1 MEDQVKVNS
10 GCKPADGITN
20 GMLNKIMLEMAYD
33 RLPLELRRVAYYRWV
48 IKGQYS
54 LLQTLTILGLTK
66 DQYYYWQRK
75 LKETCIDTFE
85 RQAATFVELPVTK
98 EVPISTELTVTHT
111 VCKNDAIAV
120 VIKTNGITFEITNTA
135 TSDFIKNLIEVF
147 NHA

>member
-1 MEDQVKVNS
+1 LSGFFLPPYYNLKIFIIYFFREVQAMGQEIIGRRTIRRWLDNWEHIQRREPMEDQVKVNS

-66 DQYYYWQRK
+66 DQYYYRCDQVVNSV
-75 LKETCIDTFE
+75 FE
-85 RQAATFVELPVTK
+85 FV
-98 EVPISTELTVTHT
+98 
-111 VCKNDAIAV
+111 
-120 VIKTNGITFEITNTA
+120 NGY
-135 TSDFIKNLIEVF
+135 K
-147 NHA
+147 